1 MDNLHVMITPK
12 ETSLVRGVAS
22 EVYSVYC
29 PAREAGEITK
39 DDLYHYGIIGL
50 LEAKQKY
57 DRSKGV
63 PWLAFAVFR
72 VRGAMLDQFR
82 KQPMIR
88 LPQARQKRVKELKE
102 ARKDLVRSGAKA
114 DAKMLAHRL
123 GWSVEEVHKVA
134 SLTPSLM
141 PVDADRGEGEEGPK
155 FGGVVLTGDG
165 DDPETAALKK
175 EMAVLVNRCLEALP
189 SPQDRLVIVSR
200 VLEGLKVREVAETLG
215 CSLENVRQWQKR
227 VEKMMKVC
235 MESHGWSMDNGRKH
249 LKQQQNAKTG

>member
-1 MDNLHVMITPK
+1 MDKVHVMITPK

-29 PAREAGEITK
+29 PAGEAGEISK

-63 PWLAFAVFR
+63 PWLTFAAYR

-88 LPQARQKRVKELKE
+88 LPQARQKKVKELKQ
-102 ARKDLVRSGAKA
+102 ARMDLVRSGIKT
-114 DAKMLAHRL
+114 DAEMLAGRL
-123 GWSVEEVHKVA
+123 EWSVEEVHKV
-134 SLTPSLM
+134 SGLTPSLV
-141 PVDADRGEGEEGPK
+141 PVDADRRESEKGLK
-155 FGGVVLTGDG
+155 FRRVVLTGDA
-165 DDPETAALKK
+165 DDPETAALRK
-175 EMAVLVNRCLEALP
+175 EMAALVNICLEALP

-200 VLEGLKVREVAETLG
+200 VLEGLKLREVAETLG

-235 MESHGWSMDNGRKH
+235 MENHGWSMD
-249 LKQQQNAKTG
+249 

>member
-1 MDNLHVMITPK
+1 MDKIHVMITPK

-29 PAREAGEITK
+29 PAGESGEITK

-63 PWLAFAVFR
+63 PWLAFAAYR

-88 LPQARQKRVKELKE
+88 LPQARQKKVKELKE
-102 ARKDLVRSGAKA
+102 ARIDLVRSGAKA
-114 DAKMLAHRL
+114 DAKMLASRL
-123 GWSVEEVHKVA
+123 EWSVEEVHKVA

-141 PVDADRGEGEEGPK
+141 PVDADRREGEEGVRIK
-155 FGGVVLTGDG
+155 GVVLTGHG
-165 DDPETAALKK
+165 DDPETAALRK
-175 EMAVLVNRCLEALP
+175 EMAALVNRCLETLP
-189 SPQDRLVIVSR
+189 SPKDRLVIVSR
-200 VLEGLKVREVAETLG
+200 VLEGLKLREVAETLD

-227 VEKMMKVC
+227 VEKMMKAC
-235 MESHGWSMDNGRKH
+235 MERQGWTMD
-249 LKQQQNAKTG
+249 

>member
-1 MDNLHVMITPK
+1 
-12 ETSLVRGVAS
+12 
-22 EVYSVYC
+22 
-29 PAREAGEITK
+29 
-39 DDLYHYGIIGL
+39 
-50 LEAKQKY
+50 
-57 DRSKGV
+57 
-63 PWLAFAVFR
+63 
-72 VRGAMLDQFR
+72 
-82 KQPMIR
+82 MIR

-165 DDPETAALKK
+165 DDPETAALRK
-175 EMAVLVNRCLEALP
+175 EMAALVNRCLDALP

-200 VLEGLKVREVAETLG
+200 VLKGLKLREVAETLG

-235 MESHGWSMDNGRKH
+235 MESHGWSMD
-249 LKQQQNAKTG
+249 

>member
-1 MDNLHVMITPK
+1 MDKVHVMITPK

-63 PWLAFAVFR
+63 PWLAFAAYR

-88 LPQARQKRVKELKE
+88 LPQARQKKVKELKE
-102 ARKDLVRSGAKA
+102 AKIDLARNGAKA

-123 GWSVEEVHKVA
+123 GWSVEEVHKIA
-134 SLTPSLM
+134 GITPSLM
-141 PVDADRGEGEEGPK
+141 PVDSDRREGEEGLE
-155 FGGVVLTGDG
+155 FRGVVLTGHG
-165 DDPETAALKK
+165 DDPETAALRK
-175 EMAVLVNRCLEALP
+175 EMAALVNRCLETLP

-200 VLEGLKVREVAETLG
+200 VLEGFKLREVAETLG

-227 VEKMMKVC
+227 VEKMMKAC
-235 MESHGWSMDNGRKH
+235 MERHGWSID
-249 LKQQQNAKTG
+249 

>member
-22 EVYSVYC
+22 EIYSVYC
-29 PAREAGEITK
+29 PAGEAGEITK

-50 LEAKQKY
+50 LEAKKKY

-63 PWLAFAVFR
+63 PWLAFAAYR

-88 LPQARQKRVKELKE
+88 LPQMRQKKVKELKE
-102 ARKDLVRSGAKA
+102 ARMDFLRNGVKA
-114 DAKMLAHRL
+114 DAEMLAGRL
-123 GWSVEEVHKVA
+123 QWSVEEVHRV
-134 SLTPSLM
+134 SGMTPSLM
-141 PVDADRGEGEEGPK
+141 PVDADRGEGEEGLK
-155 FGGVVLTGDG
+155 FRGVVLTGDG
-165 DDPETAALKK
+165 DDPETAALRK
-175 EMAVLVNRCLEALP
+175 EMAALVNRCLEALP

-200 VLEGLKVREVAETLG
+200 VLEGLKLREVAETLG

-227 VEKMMKVC
+227 VEKMMKAC
-235 MESHGWSMDNGRKH
+235 MERHGWSMD
-249 LKQQQNAKTG
+249 

>member
-1 MDNLHVMITPK
+1 MDKVHVMITPK

-29 PAREAGEITK
+29 PAGEAGEISK

-57 DRSKGV
+57 DSSKGV
-63 PWLAFAVFR
+63 PWLAFAAYR

-88 LPQARQKRVKELKE
+88 LPQARQKKVKELKE
-102 ARKDLVRSGAKA
+102 ARMDFLRNGVKA
-114 DAKMLAHRL
+114 DAEMLANRL
-123 GWSVEEVHKVA
+123 GWSVEEVHRVA
-134 SLTPSLM
+134 GLAPSLM
-141 PVDADRGEGEEGPK
+141 PVDADRGEGEEGLK
-155 FGGVVLTGDG
+155 IRGVVLTGDG
-165 DDPETAALKK
+165 DDPETAALRK
-175 EMAVLVNRCLEALP
+175 EMAALVNKCLETLP

-200 VLEGLKVREVAETLG
+200 VLEGLKLRGLAETLG

-227 VEKMMKVC
+227 VEKIMQVC
-235 MESHGWSMDNGRKH
+235 MENHGWSMD
-249 LKQQQNAKTG
+249 

>member
-1 MDNLHVMITPK
+1 MGKVHVMITPK
-12 ETSLVRGVAS
+12 ETSLVRGVVS

-29 PAREAGEITK
+29 PAGEAGEITK

-63 PWLAFAVFR
+63 PWLAFAAYR

-88 LPQARQKRVKELKE
+88 LPQARQKKVKELKE
-102 ARKDLVRSGAKA
+102 ARIDLVQSGAKT
-114 DAKMLAHRL
+114 DAKMLASRL
-123 GWSVEEVHKVA
+123 EWSVEEVHKVA
-134 SLTPSLM
+134 SLTPSLVS
-141 PVDADRGEGEEGPK
+141 VDGDRREREEGSK
-155 FGGVVLTGDG
+155 LRGVVLTGDG
-165 DDPETAALKK
+165 DDPETAALNK
-175 EMAVLVNRCLEALP
+175 EMAALVNRCLEALP

-200 VLEGLKVREVAETLG
+200 VLEGLKLREVAETLG

-235 MESHGWSMDNGRKH
+235 MESHGWSMEG
-249 LKQQQNAKTG
+249 

>member
-1 MDNLHVMITPK
+1 MDKVHVMITPK
-12 ETSLVRGVAS
+12 ETSLIRGVAS

-29 PAREAGEITK
+29 PAGEAGEITR

-57 DRSKGV
+57 DGSKGV
-63 PWLAFAVFR
+63 PWLAFAAFR

-88 LPQARQKRVKELKE
+88 LPQARQKKVKELKE
-102 ARKDLVRSGAKA
+102 ARMDFLQNGIKP
-114 DAKMLAHRL
+114 DAEMLAGRL
-123 GWSVEEVHKVA
+123 EWSVEEVHKV
-134 SLTPSLM
+134 SNLTPSLI
-141 PVDADRGEGEEGPK
+141 PADADRREGEEGLK

-165 DDPETAALKK
+165 DDPETAAIRK
-175 EMAVLVNRCLEALP
+175 EMAALVNRCLEALP
-189 SPQDRLVIVSR
+189 TPQDRLIIVSR
-200 VLEGLKVREVAETLG
+200 VLEGLKLREVAEMLG

-235 MESHGWSMDNGRKH
+235 MERHGWSNG
-249 LKQQQNAKTG
+249 

>member
-1 MDNLHVMITPK
+1 MDKVHVMITPK

-57 DRSKGV
+57 DRSKEV
-63 PWLAFAVFR
+63 PWLAFAAYR

-82 KQPMIR
+82 QQPIIR
-88 LPQARQKRVKELKE
+88 LPQARQKKVKELKE
-102 ARKDLVRSGAKA
+102 ARKEFAQKGAST
-114 DAKMLAHRL
+114 DAETLAERL
-123 GWSVEEVHKVA
+123 EWSVEEVHKVA

-141 PVDADRGEGEEGPK
+141 PVDADRREGEEGLK
-155 FGGVVLTGDG
+155 FRGVVLTGDG
-165 DDPETAALKK
+165 DDPETAALRK
-175 EMAVLVNRCLEALP
+175 EMAALVNRCLEALP

-200 VLEGLKVREVAETLG
+200 VLEGLKLREVAETLG

-227 VEKMMKVC
+227 VEKMMKAC
-235 MESHGWSMDNGRKH
+235 MERHGWSMEG
-249 LKQQQNAKTG
+249 

>member
-1 MDNLHVMITPK
+1 MDKVHVMITPK
-12 ETSLVRGVAS
+12 ETSLVRGVAF

-29 PAREAGEITK
+29 PAGEAGQISK

-63 PWLAFAVFR
+63 PWLAFAAFR

-88 LPQARQKRVKELKE
+88 LPQARQKKVKELKE
-102 ARKDLVRSGAKA
+102 ARMDFLQNGVKA
-114 DAKMLAHRL
+114 DSEMLAGRL
-123 GWSVEEVHKVA
+123 KWSVEEVHKV
-134 SLTPSLM
+134 SGMSPSLV
-141 PVDADRGEGEEGPK
+141 PADADRGEGEEGMK
-155 FGGVVLTGDG
+155 FGGVILTGDG
-165 DDPETAALKK
+165 DDPEADVLKK
-175 EMAVLVNRCLEALP
+175 EMAALVRRCLEALP

-200 VLEGLKVREVAETLG
+200 VLEGLKLREVAETLG

-227 VEKMMKVC
+227 VEKMMKAC
-235 MESHGWSMDNGRKH
+235 MEGQGWSMDH
-249 LKQQQNAKTG
+249 

>member
-1 MDNLHVMITPK
+1 MDKVHVMITPK

-57 DRSKGV
+57 DGSKGV
-63 PWLAFAVFR
+63 PWLAFAAYR

-88 LPQARQKRVKELKE
+88 LPQARQKKVKELKE
-102 ARKDLVRSGAKA
+102 AKIDLVRSGAKT
-114 DAKMLAHRL
+114 DAKMMAHRL
-123 GWSVEEVHKVA
+123 EWSVEEVHKV
-134 SLTPSLM
+134 SSMTPSLM
-141 PVDADRGEGEEGPK
+141 SVDADRREREERLK
-155 FGGVVLTGDG
+155 FRGVILTGDG
-165 DDPETAALKK
+165 DDPETAALRK
-175 EMAVLVNRCLEALP
+175 EMAALVNRCLEALP

-200 VLEGLKVREVAETLG
+200 VLEGLKLREVAETLG

-227 VEKMMKVC
+227 VEKMMKAC
-235 MESHGWSMDNGRKH
+235 MESHGWSMD
-249 LKQQQNAKTG
+249 